1 MTPEYALLVTTLM
14 NLILV
19 IAIIIVVVRIATSSS
34 FAVAT
39 KDDVRRLGNA
49 LDDLKHEL
57 LAGKQEER
65 WTHN

>member
-1 MTPEYALLVTTLM
+1 M